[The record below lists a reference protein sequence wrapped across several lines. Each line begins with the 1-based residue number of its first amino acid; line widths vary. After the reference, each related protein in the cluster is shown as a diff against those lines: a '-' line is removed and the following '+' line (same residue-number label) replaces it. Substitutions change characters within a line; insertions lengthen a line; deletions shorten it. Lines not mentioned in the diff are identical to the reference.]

1 MEKTVCFKLP
11 KNLYNELVALAEA
24 DMRNVSSYI
33 RLLIAKDVIEHH
45 ENEMEDK

>member
-24 DMRNVSSYI
+24 DYRNVSSYI
-33 RLLIAKDVIEHH
+33 RLLIAKAVIEAH
-45 ENEMEDK
+45 EGDDK